1 MSPEEVI
8 ARAIHDL
15 FDPYDKAAAE
25 VTSRILSALKS
36 AGLVVVPEEPTNLM
50 QGYGAIAIMDSEISE
65 TDGGAGSHVR
75 MTARL
80 NKIEAAE
87 VYRAM
92 IRASTSPGA
101 PVPVDPARHG

>member
-25 VTSRILSALKS
+25 VTSRILSALKA
-36 AGLVVVPEEPTNLM
+36 AGLVVVPESIDE
-50 QGYGAIAIMDSEISE
+50 
-65 TDGGAGSHVR
+65 V
-75 MTARL
+75 TADDMELPYVDVQLERPQRYENGVL
-80 NKIEAAE
+80 GIKSRVA

-92 IRASTSPGA
+92 IRAAISPDA
-101 PVPVDPARHG
+101 PVPADPARRD

>member
-36 AGLVVVPEEPTNLM
+36 AGLVVVPEEPTEAM
-50 QGYGAIAIMDSEISE
+50 IV
-65 TDGGAGSHVR
+65 AGITERHLSGVPDAWSLA
-75 MTARL
+75 TV
-80 NKIEAAE
+80 NI
-87 VYRAM
+87 YRAM
-92 IRASTSPGA
+92 IRAATSPGA
-101 PVPVDPARHG
+101 PVPADPARHG

>member
-36 AGLVVVPEEPTNLM
+36 AGLVVVPEEPTR
-50 QGYGAIAIMDSEISE
+50 EIIDQAFPPAPKWNSTTLSTKLRE
-65 TDGGAGSHVR
+65 HAVEIYMND
-75 MTARL
+75 
-80 NKIEAAE
+80 
-87 VYRAM
+87 YRAM
-92 IRASTSPGA
+92 IRAANKEEKNGQ
-101 PVPVDPARHG
+101 

>member
-36 AGLVVVPEEPTNLM
+36 AGLVVVPYHGKVEWGKSGKAGTLDCDGRLTIFGITEPEYHQFISQL
-50 QGYGAIAIMDSEISE
+50 GEIAI
-65 TDGGAGSHVR
+65 R
-75 MTARL
+75 
-80 NKIEAAE
+80 EA
-87 VYRAM
+87 
-92 IRASTSPGA
+92 TSPDA
-101 PVPVDPARHG
+101 PETADPARRD

>member
-36 AGLVVVPEEPTNLM
+36 AGLVVVPEEPTEAM
-50 QGYGAIAIMDSEISE
+50 MKAADQAYD
-65 TDGGAGSHVR
+65 
-75 MTARL
+75 TAPHDR
-80 NKIEAAE
+80 I
-87 VYRAM
+87 YRAI
-92 IRASTSPGA
+92 IRAATSPGA
-101 PVPVDPARHG
+101 PGTAGPARRD